1 MITPYLPWL
10 KRVVVVAEQQQ
21 GSHLGQKVLEGSG
34 QVSLP
39 AGACQSKAFL
49 NMFLNQRAGIKSEFV
64 HYGCTVSTPL

>member
-49 NMFLNQRAGIKSEFV
+49 PDHPPR
-64 HYGCTVSTPL
+64 